1 MALCGLVSP
10 FEHLLEVEGDLVN
23 LVNKP
28 FLNTGETFPRNW
40 RKKKKTDTV
49 LFSPALCRLFGK
61 IVICLLS
68 CRHKKRIGVERK
80 EEEEDDDMDETVIH
94 NFFITLQSPLFS
106 SLSLPHTREDI

>member
-1 MALCGLVSP
+1 MALCELVSP
-10 FEHLLEVEGDLVN
+10 FCQQNFFAYGGNH
-23 LVNKP
+23 
-28 FLNTGETFPRNW
+28 FLGIGNFPCSLCR
-40 RKKKKTDTV
+40 KKKTDTV

-80 EEEEDDDMDETVIH
+80 EEEDDDDMDETVIH

-106 SLSLPHTREDI
+106 RLSLPHTREDI